1 MPLLNQLPE
10 QSRLGFMVGYFI
22 FALFKVR
29 LVELHGRPV
38 EQQLLAVK
46 PVLKKEEFI
55 FQHYHG
61 PAFGEG
67 RVMWK
72 ELVRKNERDYLHE
85 S

>member
-1 MPLLNQLPE
+1 
-10 QSRLGFMVGYFI
+10 
-22 FALFKVR
+22 
-29 LVELHGRPV
+29 V
-38 EQQLLAVK
+38 EQQFLAVK

-61 PAFGEG
+61 PTFGQG

-72 ELVRKNERDYLHE
+72 KLVRKNERDSLHE